1 MVITFT
7 FTFTFTSG
15 RSRDR
20 DRSVRVSLFAAL
32 STLSFAVLSYYMLD
46 FLIQSYQAWS
56 SISSPPAVPH
66 LFTYFL
72 LDQILPVSF
81 AQNLF
86 LLRMIFREEEEME
99 EEEEEEEE
107 QPIPTAATLYPA
119 AVSLQCAVALTYL
132 GVVAAA
138 PYSVATRYF
147 FPVLFATRILLF
159 APYQALGPVQHKSP
173 SEQVHP
179 RRMGSLMKEYGRFFA
194 PALVGGVLMQLA
206 QTARTSSFASTL
218 AALNCN
224 PAVSALGYDVLIG
237 LASVACFVSVEL
249 GTSGRAQAPESL
261 WKRHV
266 KTSSKAFMYLHAP

>member
-86 LLRMIFREEEEME
+86 LLRMIFR
-99 EEEEEEEE
+99 EEEE